1 VSTITVSTKVSA
13 ELYGDFHKKW
23 LEVKSRNPAAP
34 TIHYTIQPLATSAVQ
49 YGYDHGGNAMGL
61 EKIPQSGKLACAQS
75 AQTCPFQDRRQ
86 LIKTPI

>member
-34 TIHYTIQPLATSAVQ
+34 TIHYTIQPLATSAVK

-61 EKIPQSGKLACAQS
+61 EKIPQSGKLTCAQR
-75 AQTCPFQDRRQ
+75 AQSRPS
-86 LIKTPI
+86 